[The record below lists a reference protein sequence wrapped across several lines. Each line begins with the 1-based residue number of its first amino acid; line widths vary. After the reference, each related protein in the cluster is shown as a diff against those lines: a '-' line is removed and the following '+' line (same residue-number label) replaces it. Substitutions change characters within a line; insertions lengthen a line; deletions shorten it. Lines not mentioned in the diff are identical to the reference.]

1 MKEGSSLLITWALKV
16 KQMNTGNNI
25 IAQNIDNM
33 DKIKQFLERHNLP
46 ELTGRETDDFNEL
59 YIRFKGGT
67 NNK

>member
-1 MKEGSSLLITWALKV
+1 
-16 KQMNTGNNI
+16 MNTGNNI